1 MIRSLPALF
10 ALILAALQL
19 QGCAPVVVGGAAT
32 GAAVAHDR
40 RTAGS
45 FIEDQSIEMKARTEL
60 NAEPELSR
68 QGHINVTSFNMIV
81 LVSGEAPT
89 EALRQRAGDVV
100 AGVEKVRR
108 VHNEVI
114 VAAPSSMMTR
124 SSDSLITAKVKTS
137 LFGIKGMEDFNPTRV
152 KVVTENG
159 TVFLMGLLTRA
170 EADATART
178 ASTVGGVQR
187 VVKLFEYMD

>member
-1 MIRSLPALF
+1 MNRP
-10 ALILAALQL
+10 LAALFVLALAAPLL

-40 RTAGS
+40 RTTGS
-45 FIEDQSIEMKARTEL
+45 FIEDQAIEMKARTEL

-68 QGHINVTSFNMIV
+68 QAHINVTSFNMIV

-89 EALRQRAGDVV
+89 EALRQRAGAVV
-100 AGVEKVRR
+100 GSVEKVRR

-114 VAAPSSMMTR
+114 VAAPSSMMSR
-124 SSDSLITAKVKTS
+124 SSDTLITAKVKTS
-137 LFGIKGMEDFNPTRV
+137 LFRIKGMEDFNPTRV

-187 VVKLFEYMD
+187 VVKLFEYLD

>member
-1 MIRSLPALF
+1 MNRPLVALF
-10 ALILAALQL
+10 ALALAAPFL
-19 QGCAPVVVGGAAT
+19 QGCAPIVVGGAAT

-40 RTAGS
+40 RTTGS
-45 FIEDQSIEMKARTEL
+45 FIEDQAIEMKARTEL

-68 QGHINVTSFNMIV
+68 QAHINVTSFNMIV

-89 EALRQRAGDVV
+89 EALRQRAGAVV
-100 AGVEKVRR
+100 GGVEKVRR

-114 VAAPSSMMTR
+114 VAAPSSMMSR
-124 SSDSLITAKVKTS
+124 SSDTLITAKVKTS
-137 LFGIKGMEDFNPTRV
+137 LFRIKGMEDFNPTRV

-187 VVKLFEYMD
+187 VVKLFEYQD

>member
-1 MIRSLPALF
+1 MNRPLATVIAL
-10 ALILAALQL
+10 ALLTPSL

-40 RTAGS
+40 RTTGS
-45 FIEDQSIEMKARTEL
+45 FIEDQAIEFKARTAL

-68 QGHINVTSFNMIV
+68 QAHINVTSFNMIV

-89 EALRQRAGDVV
+89 EALRQRAGEVV

-108 VHNEVI
+108 VHNEI
-114 VAAPSSMMTR
+114 TVAAPSSMMTR
-124 SSDSLITAKVKTS
+124 SSDTLITAKVKTS
-137 LFGIKGMEDFNPTRV
+137 LFRIEGMEDFDPTRV

-170 EADATART
+170 EGDATART
-178 ASTVGGVQR
+178 ASAIGGVQR
-187 VVKLFEYMD
+187 VVKLFEYLD

>member
-1 MIRSLPALF
+1 MIRPLPALF
-10 ALILAALQL
+10 TLTLSILLL
-19 QGCAPVVVGGAAT
+19 QGCAPVMVGGVAT

-45 FIEDQSIEMKARTEL
+45 FVEDQTIEFKARTAL

-68 QGHINVTSFNMIV
+68 QAHLSVTSFNMIV

-89 EALRQRAGDVV
+89 EALRQRAGEVIG
-100 AGVEKVRR
+100 GVDKVRR

-137 LFGIKGMEDFNPTRV
+137 LFSIKGMEDFNPTRV

-170 EADATART
+170 EGDATARA

-187 VVKLFEYMD
+187 VVKLFEYLD

>member
-1 MIRSLPALF
+1 MNRSLPALL
-10 ALILAALQL
+10 ALTLSAVHL

-40 RTAGS
+40 RTTGS
-45 FIEDQSIEMKARTEL
+45 FIEDQAIEMKARTEL

-68 QGHINVTSFNMIV
+68 QAHINVTSFNMIV

-89 EALRQRAGDVV
+89 EALRERAGAVV
-100 AGVEKVRR
+100 GGVEKVRR

-124 SSDSLITAKVKTS
+124 SSDTLITAKVKTS
-137 LFGIKGMEDFNPTRV
+137 LFRIKGMEDFNPTRV